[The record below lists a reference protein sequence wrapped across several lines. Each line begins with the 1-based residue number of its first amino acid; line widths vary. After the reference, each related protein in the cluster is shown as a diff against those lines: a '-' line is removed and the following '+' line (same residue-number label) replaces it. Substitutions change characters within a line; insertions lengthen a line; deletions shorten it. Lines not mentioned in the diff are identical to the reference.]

1 MTLLQAL
8 ILGIVQGLTEF
19 LPISSSGH
27 LVLVPAV
34 LGWEIPKDQS
44 FVFDVLVQVGTLV
57 AVFAYFWSD
66 LATVFTAMVD
76 GIRRKMPFTSED
88 ARLGWW
94 IVIATLPAGFIGL
107 LIKDQVEAAF
117 ASARITA
124 GFLLLTAVLLVL
136 AERLG
141 RGEMSPEKMKW
152 TDAVIIGFF
161 QVLAIFPGVSRSGS
175 TITGGMLRGLS
186 RSQSARFSFLMA
198 VPIMLAAGLLSIFD
212 LLEVNNLEGFLPS
225 LVTGF
230 ITSAITGY
238 LAIRWLVGYLKKG
251 SLYGFAVYVTVVSF
265 AVLILAS

>member
-1 MTLLQAL
+1 MTVFQAF

-34 LGWEIPKDQS
+34 LGWDIPKDQS

-66 LATVFTAMVD
+66 LVTVFRSMVE
-76 GIRRKMPFTSED
+76 GVRTNALFSSQE

-94 IVIATLPAGFIGL
+94 IVLATLPAGMIGL
-107 LIKDQVEAAF
+107 LVKGHVEAAF
-117 ASARITA
+117 ASARTTA
-124 GFLLLTAVLLVL
+124 GFLLLTAALLVL

-141 RGEMSPEKMKW
+141 HGESAPEQMKW

-175 TITGGMLRGLS
+175 TITGGMIRNLS
-186 RSQSARFSFLMA
+186 RSQAARFSFLMA
-198 VPIMLAAGLLSIFD
+198 VPIMLAAGVLSIFD
-212 LLEVNNLEGFLPS
+212 LLKVQQLDTFIAPLI
-225 LVTGF
+225 TGL
-230 ITSAITGY
+230 ITSAVTGY
-238 LAIRWLVGYLKKG
+238 LAIRWLVGYLKKR
-251 SLYGFAVYVTVVSF
+251 SLIGFAVYVTILSL
-265 AVLILAS
+265 AVLVFAP